1 MGNGPT
7 KKRRRAMQRTPNTN
21 NNCPELIRVA
31 EFAERSGLSRKQ
43 VNTMILQGR
52 LKARKLN
59 AKRNSPWLLPA
70 TELERLVQE
79 VAA

>member
-1 MGNGPT
+1 
-7 KKRRRAMQRTPNTN
+7 MQRTPNTN
-21 NNCPELIRVA
+21 NNCSELIRVA

>member
-1 MGNGPT
+1 MH
-7 KKRRRAMQRTPNTN
+7 RSSTN
-21 NNCPELIRVA
+21 NTSRPELIRVA

-59 AKRNSPWLLPA
+59 GKRNSPWLLPE